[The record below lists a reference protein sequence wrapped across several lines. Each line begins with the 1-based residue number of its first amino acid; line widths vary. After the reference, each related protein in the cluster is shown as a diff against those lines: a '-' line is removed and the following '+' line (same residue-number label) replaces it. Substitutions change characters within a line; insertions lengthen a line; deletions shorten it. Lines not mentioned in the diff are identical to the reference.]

1 VSYANLAKLKKKI
14 KTDQDLAEKLWASG
28 NHDARVLATVIADP
42 SKMTSPLLETWV
54 KEIDNYVLTDAF
66 AKLAGESAFALE
78 KMEKWAKSSDE
89 WIGRVGWMVLAR
101 VAATGDALSDETFE
115 KYLATI
121 ESRIHKSKNR
131 QRDAMNS
138 AMIAIG
144 IRNAVLEK
152 KALAA
157 AKRIGKVEVDHGETG
172 CQTPDAVE
180 YIEKVKARRK
190 SKGR

>member
-1 VSYANLAKLKKKI
+1 
-14 KTDQDLAEKLWASG
+14 
-28 NHDARVLATVIADP
+28 
-42 SKMTSPLLETWV
+42 
-54 KEIDNYVLTDAF
+54 
-66 AKLAGESAFALE
+66 
-78 KMEKWAKSSDE
+78 
-89 WIGRVGWMVLAR
+89 MVLAR